1 MNILDMIL
9 LGALL
14 DEFEHD
20 SKKET
25 KKPEPE
31 NPVEVCILHDSMSVV
46 FNDVD
51 KDQIQEFIGFLDGY
65 SCTYELEENEFEIS
79 ANEAVL
85 YRILLYLTIEF
96 EEIALY

>member
-1 MNILDMIL
+1 MIV

-25 KKPEPE
+25 KKSESQ
-31 NPVEVCILHDSMSVV
+31 NPVEVCILSDSMSVV

-51 KDQIQEFIGFLDGY
+51 VDEIQEFISVLDENP
-65 SCTYELEENEFEIS
+65 CKYEQAENEFEIT
-79 ANEAVL
+79 ADVKTL
-85 YRILLYLTIEF
+85 YRILLYLTNEF

>member
-1 MNILDMIL
+1 MNILDMIV

-25 KKPEPE
+25 KKSESE
-31 NPVEVCILHDSMSVV
+31 NPVEVCIYSDSIIVV

-51 KDQIQEFIGFLDGY
+51 VDQIQEFISGLDANPCKY
-65 SCTYELEENEFEIS
+65 TQDENEFEIT
-79 ANEAVL
+79 ADIKTL
-85 YRILLYLTIEF
+85 YRILLYLTNEF